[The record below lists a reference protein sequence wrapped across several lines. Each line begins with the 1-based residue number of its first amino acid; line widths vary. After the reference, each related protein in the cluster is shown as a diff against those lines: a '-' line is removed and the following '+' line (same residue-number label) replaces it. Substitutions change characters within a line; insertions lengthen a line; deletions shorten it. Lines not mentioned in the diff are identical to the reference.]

1 MKKII
6 VLSRVSSAPQHIES
20 QTKDLV
26 AAAEKLGY
34 SADNQIIIE
43 DVESA
48 IKLSEEERKGL
59 NKMKKYI
66 ESDPDIDCV
75 ICWEPS
81 RLSRQQKTLY
91 SIRDYLVKRRIQLY
105 ILNPYVKLLTD
116 DRTKIDTTASIVF
129 SLFATISENEMMIKK
144 ERFMRAKNE
153 LTKQGKKSGGSVK
166 FGYYKNEDK
175 FCVPDPVTSE
185 IVVELF
191 NYYNNNDN
199 ASLWKTYNYAAGK
212 WPNIFPIVPY
222 IKGQHKMRTIL
233 TTEIYAYG
241 NWCYPP
247 IVTTEAF
254 EKAKNKMSNAR
265 CKPRYES
272 KLELLGRGKVR
283 CAHCGK
289 LMVGVGGNVNA
300 YYCPTDKT
308 HSLQMN
314 IEVLDWL
321 IWKVVPMAASIHLI
335 VNNQSTII
343 EADEKIKQ
351 KENILEQLKVKID
364 ESLAKEEKLV
374 SLLLDS
380 KISQNLY
387 NSKYEELKRDTAD
400 QKAEYE
406 RIKNQIIELK
416 VINKNARELDIK
428 DIKAL
433 YDTTD
438 FEVRLD
444 YVQKF
449 LKDVILE
456 NKGNK
461 EILIH
466 FNWLGDLEIPSS
478 DYLYC
483 GRGGNPKIWKINP
496 DGEKELIYNK
506 RGRID

>member
-20 QTKDLV
+20 QTKELT
-26 AAAEKLGY
+26 AAAERLGY
-34 SADNQIIIE
+34 APENQIIIE
-43 DVESA
+43 DIESA

-59 NKMKKYI
+59 NKMKKHI
-66 ESDPDIDCV
+66 ESDPEIDCV

-81 RLSRQQKTLY
+81 RLSRQQKTLF
-91 SIRDYLVKRRIQLY
+91 SIRDYLIAKKIQLY
-105 ILNPYVKLLTD
+105 ILNPFVKLLVD
-116 DRTKIDTTASIVF
+116 DRSKMDSNANMLF
-129 SLFATISENEMMIKK
+129 SMFATLAENEMMLKK

-153 LTKQGKKSGGSVK
+153 LTSQGKKSAGSIK
-166 FGYYKNEDK
+166 FGYMKNKDK
-175 FCVPDPVTSE
+175 FCVPDPETSE
-185 IVVELF
+185 IVVDLF
-191 NYYNNNDN
+191 NHYITSENT
-199 ASLWKTYNYAAGK
+199 SLWETYNYASGK

-222 IKGQHKMRTIL
+222 IKGQHKIRNIL

-241 NWCYPP
+241 NWCYPTIITP
-247 IVTTEAF
+247 ETF
-254 EKAKNKMSNAR
+254 LKAKEKMSKAR
-265 CKPRYES
+265 CKPRFES

-283 CAHCGK
+283 CSHCGK

-300 YYCPTDKT
+300 YYCPTDKQ

-335 VNNQSTII
+335 VNNQATVI
-343 EADEKIKQ
+343 EAGEKIKQ

-364 ESLAKEEKLV
+364 ESLTKEEKLV
-374 SLLLDS
+374 SLLLDN
-380 KISQNLY
+380 KITQSIY
-387 NSKYEELKRDTAD
+387 NAKYEELKSDTAEI
-400 QKAEYE
+400 KAEYE
-406 RIKNQIIELK
+406 RTKNQIVELK

-438 FEVRLD
+438 FNIRLD

-449 LKDVILE
+449 LKDVVLE
-456 NKGNK
+456 NIGNK
-461 EILIH
+461 EIKIH
-466 FNWLGDLEIPSS
+466 FNWLGELEIPSS

-483 GRGGNPKIWKINP
+483 GRGGNPKIWKINH
-496 DGEKELIYNK
+496 DGTKELIYNK
-506 RGRID
+506 RAPI

>member
-1 MKKII
+1 
-6 VLSRVSSAPQHIES
+6 
-20 QTKDLV
+20 
-26 AAAEKLGY
+26 
-34 SADNQIIIE
+34 
-43 DVESA
+43 
-48 IKLSEEERKGL
+48 
-59 NKMKKYI
+59 
-66 ESDPDIDCV
+66 
-75 ICWEPS
+75 
-81 RLSRQQKTLY
+81 
-91 SIRDYLVKRRIQLY
+91 
-105 ILNPYVKLLTD
+105 
-116 DRTKIDTTASIVF
+116 
-129 SLFATISENEMMIKK
+129 
-144 ERFMRAKNE
+144 
-153 LTKQGKKSGGSVK
+153 
-166 FGYYKNEDK
+166 
-175 FCVPDPVTSE
+175 
-185 IVVELF
+185 
-191 NYYNNNDN
+191 
-199 ASLWKTYNYAAGK
+199 
-212 WPNIFPIVPY
+212 
-222 IKGQHKMRTIL
+222 
-233 TTEIYAYG
+233 
-241 NWCYPP
+241 
-247 IVTTEAF
+247 
-254 EKAKNKMSNAR
+254 
-265 CKPRYES
+265 
-272 KLELLGRGKVR
+272 
-283 CAHCGK
+283 
-289 LMVGVGGNVNA
+289 
-300 YYCPTDKT
+300 
-308 HSLQMN
+308 MN

-380 KISQNLY
+380 KISQSLY